1 MMKRFLVVRDY
12 SEYEQA
18 MKDSNGIEVIAVVS
32 GERERKSL
40 ADVIRESKEGE
51 EIEIDSIVNAFSS
64 VIEIKEILDLA
75 IERGVDIRTM
85 DGSFSTEDME
95 DVPALGY
102 LLNSIV
108 ELGGNVRNNKETYPP
123 RFLEVITEYLDRGI
137 TEVDA
142 CKILNIQRA
151 QFYRLLK
158 KFGIRRSRGRE

>member
-1 MMKRFLVVRDY
+1 MKRFLVVSDY

-18 MKDSNGIEVIAVVS
+18 MKSSNDIEVIVAIS

-64 VIEIKEILDLA
+64 AIEIKEILDLA
-75 IERGVDIRTM
+75 IERGIDIRTM

-102 LLNSIV
+102 LLDSVI
-108 ELGGNVRNNKETYPP
+108 ELGGNVRINKEIYPSK
-123 RFLEVITEYLDRGI
+123 FLEVVVGYLDRSI

-142 CKILNIQRA
+142 CKVLSIQRA

-158 KFGIRRSRGRE
+158 KFGVRRSRGRE

>member
-1 MMKRFLVVRDY
+1 MMKRFLVVRNY

-18 MKDSNGIEVIAVVS
+18 MKASNGIEIIAVVS

-51 EIEIDSIVNAFSS
+51 EIEIDSIVNAFSTA
-64 VIEIKEILDLA
+64 IEIKEILDLA
-75 IERGVDIRTM
+75 IERSVVIRTM

-108 ELGGNVRNNKETYPP
+108 ELGGNVRNNKETYPT
-123 RFLEVITEYLDRGI
+123 RFLEVVNGYFGRDI

-158 KFGIRRSRGRE
+158 KFGVRRSRGSE

>member
-1 MMKRFLVVRDY
+1 MKRFLVVRDY

-18 MKDSNGIEVIAVVS
+18 LEASNGFEVIAVVL

-40 ADVIRESKEGE
+40 ADVTRESKEGE
-51 EIEIDSIVNAFSS
+51 EIEIHSIVNAFSS
-64 VIEIKEILDLA
+64 AIEIKEILDLA
-75 IERGVDIRTM
+75 IERGIVIRTM

-108 ELGGNVRNNKETYPP
+108 KLEGSVINNKETYPP
-123 RFLEVITEYLDRGI
+123 RFLEVVNGYLDRGI

-158 KFGIRRSRGRE
+158 KFGVRRSRGRE

>member
-18 MKDSNGIEVIAVVS
+18 MKASNGIEVIAVVS

-40 ADVIRESKEGE
+40 ADIIRESKEGE
-51 EIEIDSIVNAFSS
+51 EIKIDSIVNAFSS
-64 VIEIKEILDLA
+64 AIEVKEILDLA
-75 IERGVDIRTM
+75 MERSVVIRTM

-102 LLNSIV
+102 LLDSVI
-108 ELGGNVRNNKETYPP
+108 ELGGNVGINKEIYPP
-123 RFLEVITEYLDRGI
+123 RFLEVITGYLDRGI

-158 KFGIRRSRGRE
+158 KFGVRRSRGRE